1 MNNKEIASL
10 WYYPTISKWATIYRL
25 ENNTFYAYIRESEN
39 DTGISDSIKFMSDG
53 LNAEEVKKDF
63 IQAYIDFNNL

>member
-10 WYYPTISKWATIYRL
+10 WYYPTIGKWATIYRL

-39 DTGISDSIKFMSDG
+39 DTGISDTIKFMSDG